1 MTLLL
6 LYFLLLFSA
15 TPSRLIC
22 QRASSVQLNVV
33 LTEDKYMMKF

>member
-6 LYFLLLFSA
+6 LYFLLFFSA

-33 LTEDKYMMKF
+33 LPEDKYMMKF

>member
-6 LYFLLLFSA
+6 LYFLLFSSV

-22 QRASSVQLNVV
+22 QRVGSVQLNVG
-33 LTEDKYMMKF
+33 LTKDKYMMKF